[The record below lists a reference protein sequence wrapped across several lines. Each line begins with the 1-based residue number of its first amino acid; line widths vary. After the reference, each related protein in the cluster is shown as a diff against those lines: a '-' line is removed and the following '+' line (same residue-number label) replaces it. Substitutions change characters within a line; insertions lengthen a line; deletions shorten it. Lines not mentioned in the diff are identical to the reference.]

1 MVKGGRNGHGM
12 RLQRARLDG
21 VLPRA
26 KVLPKQLRKDA
37 AHASKTNHA
46 DRSIDAEGLGTK

>member
-12 RLQRARLDG
+12 RLQRARFDD

-26 KVLPKQLRKDA
+26 KVLPKRLRKDV
-37 AHASKTNHA
+37 AHACKTNHA
-46 DRSIDAEGLGTK
+46 DRSIDADGPGTK

>member
-1 MVKGGRNGHGM
+1 MVKGGETVTACGSSVPGLM
-12 RLQRARLDG
+12 
-21 VLPRA
+21 VFYPRA

-37 AHASKTNHA
+37 AHASKTNYA

>member
-1 MVKGGRNGHGM
+1 M

-37 AHASKTNHA
+37 AHACKTNYA
-46 DRSIDAEGLGTK
+46 DKSIDADGTGAK